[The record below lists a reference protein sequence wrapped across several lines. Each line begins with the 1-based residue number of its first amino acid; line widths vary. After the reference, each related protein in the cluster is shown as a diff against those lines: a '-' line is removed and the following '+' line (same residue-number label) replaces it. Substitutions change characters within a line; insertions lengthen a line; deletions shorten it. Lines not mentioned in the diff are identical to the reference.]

1 MAGSAAVATTYLLVE
16 HAGPWG
22 RKALAES
29 RFAEDVRH
37 GLAEASDAA
46 GRPRPAD
53 PPARSERGGRRA
65 ARLRDVRRPGRA
77 VDRHRPAVRRRRSC
91 STSTW
96 QPWPRARRPG
106 SRRTTAPLYLVC
118 TNGRRDLCCAEKGRP
133 IVTAL
138 AAAYPDETW
147 ETTHVGGHRFAGAM
161 LVLPHGLS
169 YGRLDADSAL
179 AVVER
184 SRAGELDLA
193 HLRGR
198 SAYDG
203 AVQAAEIAARERL
216 GEPGSTPHPAGR
228 VVHAGVEAVDVRF
241 AHESGEVTIR
251 VEKVATRS
259 GPPVLRRP
267 RRQAR
272 PPAPTSP
279 PDGPVPEVG
288 GRGVSQAVTSRGSR
302 RYDRAHGTDRRAGR
316 PADRRTV
323 RPCAAGREPPAA
335 GAP

>member
-1 MAGSAAVATTYLLVE
+1 MAGSAAVAATYLLVE

-46 GRPRPAD
+46 GVRVQ
-53 PPARSERGGRRA
+53 
-65 ARLRDVRRPGRA
+65 LIRRPGRSVTGDALRIFATYADPVAPWTATA
-77 VDRHRPAVRRRRSC
+77 VLSAPDELMDLDLAALAAGSPAGLA
-91 STSTW
+91 
-96 QPWPRARRPG
+96 PHE
-106 SRRTTAPLYLVC
+106 APLYLVC

-169 YGRLDADSAL
+169 YGRLDADTAL
-179 AVVER
+179 GVVER
-184 SRAGELDLA
+184 SRSGELDLA

-216 GEPGSTPHPAGR
+216 GETRVDALDPRGCSSDAG
-228 VVHAGVEAVDVRF
+228 AAVDVRF
-241 AHESGEVTIR
+241 AARGRRGRRSGSRRWPPLRHRQSCADLSGPSRTARPTARRPPDGRPQERTVGGGWTRSVTGGYIW
-251 VEKVATRS
+251 VVAGLRS
-259 GPPVLRRP
+259 GPW
-267 RRQAR
+267 
-272 PPAPTSP
+272 
-279 PDGPVPEVG
+279 
-288 GRGVSQAVTSRGSR
+288 
-302 RYDRAHGTDRRAGR
+302 H
-316 PADRRTV
+316 
-323 RPCAAGREPPAA
+323 
-335 GAP
+335 